1 MLYFFSSIFA
11 GKIIQTPLHEVPVN
25 HNPDFVYI
33 NRSEFCENIQ
43 RYEQILT
50 EETVIEEEIS
60 QDATDKWLDTL
71 NDIDTQSI
79 PNSDDTPNTQDI
91 KVKISQLPQDD
102 NSTQI
107 INIKQDIN
115 ELVEQKLEIPIET
128 LQQQPNFNHE
138 TLVQK
143 DNLFSLSK
151 KKKST
156 VCLIC
161 NKSFVSH
168 NKLSWHMRMHD
179 KNRKRFVCPIEKC
192 GRIYA
197 SKQACD
203 LHYRQTHLDEGVIC
217 PVCHKVF
224 SAKQTLEVHMRY
236 HTREFPFQCNLCDRK
251 FAQKGHL
258 TQHVEVK
265 HHNLRYICTE
275 KGCGKIFQNSVSL
288 RNHRYTHSSMPFKC
302 NRCDKQYPQKNK

>member
-1 MLYFFSSIFA
+1 MHL
-11 GKIIQTPLHEVPVN
+11 K
-25 HNPDFVYI
+25 DFVYI
-33 NRSEFCENIQ
+33 NRPDFSANIQ
-43 RYEQILT
+43 KFEKILT

-71 NDIDTQSI
+71 NDIETQSI
-79 PNSDDTPNTQDI
+79 PNSDDLPNTDDI
-91 KVKISQLPQDD
+91 KVEISEITQDNNEELNNILNDSVQLNEKELKIP
-102 NSTQI
+102 
-107 INIKQDIN
+107 
-115 ELVEQKLEIPIET
+115 LE
-128 LQQQPNFNHE
+128 QPNSNQE
-138 TLVQK
+138 SLE
-143 DNLFSLSK
+143 DNLYSLSK
-151 KKKST
+151 MKKST

-161 NKSFVSH
+161 HKSFVSH

-179 KNRKRFVCPIEKC
+179 KNRKRYVCPVEKC

-217 PVCHKVF
+217 PVCHKIF
-224 SAKQTLEVHMRY
+224 SFRQTLEVHMRY
-236 HTREFPFQCNLCDRK
+236 HTRDFPFQCNLCDRK

-275 KGCGKIFQNSVSL
+275 EGCGKVFQNSVSL

-302 NRCDKQYPQKNK
+302 NRCDKEFPQKNK

>member
-1 MLYFFSSIFA
+1 MDL
-11 GKIIQTPLHEVPVN
+11 QN
-25 HNPDFVYI
+25 FVYI
-33 NRSEFCENIQ
+33 NRPDFSVNIQ
-43 RYEQILT
+43 KYEQIST

-71 NDIDTQSI
+71 NDIETQSI
-79 PNSDDTPNTQDI
+79 TNSDDLPNTDDI
-91 KVKISQLPQDD
+91 KVEISEITQDNNEELNNILSESVQL
-102 NSTQI
+102 
-107 INIKQDIN
+107 N
-115 ELVEQKLEIPIET
+115 EKELEIPLE
-128 LQQQPNFNHE
+128 QPNSNQE
-138 TLVQK
+138 SLE
-143 DNLFSLSK
+143 DNLYSLSK
-151 KKKST
+151 MKKST

-179 KNRKRFVCPIEKC
+179 KNRKRYVCPVEKC

-217 PVCHKVF
+217 PVCHKIF
-224 SAKQTLEVHMRY
+224 SFRQTLEVHMRY
-236 HTREFPFQCNLCDRK
+236 HTRDFPFQCNLCDRK

-275 KGCGKIFQNSVSL
+275 EGCGKVFQNSVSL

-302 NRCDKQYPQKNK
+302 NRCDKEFPQKNK

>member
-1 MLYFFSSIFA
+1 MDL
-11 GKIIQTPLHEVPVN
+11 Q
-25 HNPDFVYI
+25 DFVYI
-33 NRSEFCENIQ
+33 NRPDFSANIQ
-43 RYEQILT
+43 KFEQILT

-71 NDIDTQSI
+71 NDIETQSI
-79 PNSDDTPNTQDI
+79 PNSDDLPNTDDI
-91 KVKISQLPQDD
+91 KVEISEITQDNNEELNNILNESVQLNEKELKIP
-102 NSTQI
+102 
-107 INIKQDIN
+107 
-115 ELVEQKLEIPIET
+115 LE
-128 LQQQPNFNHE
+128 QPNSNQE
-138 TLVQK
+138 SLE
-143 DNLFSLSK
+143 DNLYSLSK
-151 KKKST
+151 MKKST

-179 KNRKRFVCPIEKC
+179 KNRKRYVCPVEKC

-217 PVCHKVF
+217 PVCHKIF
-224 SAKQTLEVHMRY
+224 SFRQTLEVHMRY
-236 HTREFPFQCNLCDRK
+236 HTRDFPFQCNLCDRK

-275 KGCGKIFQNSVSL
+275 EGCGKVFQNSVSL

-302 NRCDKQYPQKNK
+302 NRCDKEFPQKNK